1 MKKSEINRWF
11 LSAVLFAVSALTGC
25 SNEGPPRVIE
35 TVPENI
41 INPTALLLGSTT
53 MFGPAIGLFVSD
65 YIAYVLI
72 QEDDGTNSLFLYDIT
87 DSDFPDYINAFI
99 GLEFGI
105 RVVPNGQFEPAGTS
119 LPELSSRINLPI
131 FADGLHTL
139 DVSDAFDIKD
149 AGSFPIDSSGS
160 IVDYSSSS
168 ETFFCFANSESFIML
183 YTPPGGFLTF
193 ETILS
198 TEFVTSVSSDNN
210 YCYYLERTATGTS
223 TPQLH
228 IIDPGSTGPN
238 FEIGSVDVEGIDLI
252 IKGSYAYTLKESS
265 GLTIVDV
272 SAATSPVV
280 IGQIEILTARTF
292 NAMSIDDIL
301 KRAYIRTETGV
312 SIIDISDPFSPV
324 DIGSF
329 ELVDTPTA
337 IYANNGIVYVTTTDL
352 TGFTPS
358 QLLVVDVSQF

>member
-1 MKKSEINRWF
+1 MKMSGINRWF
-11 LSAVLFAVSALTGC
+11 LSAVLLVVSALAGC

-41 INPTALLLGSTT
+41 INPTAFLLGSTT

-87 DSDFPDYINAFI
+87 DSDFPDYINEFND
-99 GLEFGI
+99 LESGI
-105 RVVPNGQFEPAGTS
+105 RVVADGQFEPAGTP

-131 FADGLHTL
+131 FSDGLHTL
-139 DVSDAFDIKD
+139 DVTDAFDIKD
-149 AGSFPIDSSGS
+149 AGSFPVSSSGS

-168 ETFFCFANSESFIML
+168 ETFFCFANTESFIML
-183 YTPPGGFLTF
+183 YTPPSGFLKF
-193 ETILS
+193 EIIAS
-198 TEFVTSVSSDNN
+198 TEFVSSVSSDAN

-223 TPQLH
+223 SPKLH
-228 IIDPGSTGPN
+228 IIDPNSAGPS
-238 FEIGSVDVEGIDLI
+238 FEIGSVDAEGIDLI
-252 IKGSYAYTLKESS
+252 VKGSYAYILKESS

-272 SAATSPVV
+272 STATSPIV
-280 IGQIEILTARTF
+280 ISLVEILTARTF
-292 NAMSIDDIL
+292 NAMSIDNVL

-312 SIIDISDPFSPV
+312 TIIDISDPFLPV
-324 DIGSF
+324 EIGNF

-337 IYANNGIVYVTTTDL
+337 IFANNGIVYVTTTDL
-352 TGFTPS
+352 TGFNPS
-358 QLLVVDVSQF
+358 QFLVIDVSQF